1 MAFLLLRK
9 TRTKATIVSK
19 PTTPAILTVFELTA
33 PLNESIYSQAI
44 ISATPVK
51 SNSVHEILYAAY
63 RIELVGRTV
72 GIQL

>member
-44 ISATPVK
+44 ISATPV
-51 SNSVHEILYAAY
+51 SRTQYMRFSMRPIVLNLSVGL
-63 RIELVGRTV
+63 
-72 GIQL
+72 